1 MIRRSSSPSEGL
13 GSWLVARRDSDPQP
27 SHRHGQFHDLRR
39 TTLSKMLAKGL
50 SKYDLMVIA
59 GHAKFET
66 MHQFYLA
73 VEDNLIDR
81 TRVAA
86 AQDFVEI
93 LARTLF

>member
-1 MIRRSSSPSEGL
+1 MRLNFTRQFSRILQKAGIKN
-13 GSWLVARRDSDPQP
+13 
-27 SHRHGQFHDLRR
+27 GQFHNLRR

-73 VEDNLIDR
+73 VKDNLIDR

-86 AQDFVEI
+86 ARDFVEI
-93 LARTLF
+93 LARSQFWAKNEGYKW